1 MGIHPISQGEKRG
14 YCYNVNTLIIPIV
27 AGLGT
32 ILSFSDLHAVEVQ
45 ARTFGGFTKGQQ
57 FTLTV
62 TDKSSIRTSG
72 THVSKNVPVPE
83 GMPDLAKGS
92 DVTFT
97 IGKGGRLKGP
107 GFSILFESGKPR
119 VNLYSNHPDGFS
131 SEGEAAAVFKNGNGK
146 PTGATLTF
154 YRFRFSGFRP
164 ITHSVSYVLE

>member
-1 MGIHPISQGEKRG
+1 MKRG
-14 YCYNVNTLIIPIV
+14 YGYSVNTLIIPIL
-27 AGLGT
+27 AGFGT
-32 ILSFSDLHAVEVQ
+32 ILSFSDLHAVEVVG
-45 ARTFGGFTKGQQ
+45 RSFGGFTRGQQ

-62 TDKSSIRTSG
+62 TERVSIRTSG
-72 THVSKNVPVPE
+72 SHVSRNVPVPE
-83 GMPDLAKGS
+83 GMPDLKKGS

-119 VNLYSNHPDGFS
+119 INLYSNNPDGFS
-131 SEGEAAAVFKNGNGK
+131 SEGEAAAVFKNDNGK
-146 PTGATLTF
+146 ATGATLTF